1 MHIGNTV
8 WRVQRSRPMSAI
20 RAAALSLLL
29 FTAMSIAMP
38 NAAHATGEL
47 TFDQCYGDHAGC
59 VSDAGTELASMS
71 GVAVSPDGS
80 AVYVTGSN
88 AVAHFAADPT
98 SGTLSYDSCL
108 ADLSTLFCG
117 GDGSSAKPLRS
128 PRGVVVDPQHPTVF
142 VAGNTLGAAVQLA
155 TLPAG
160 ALEYRGCV
168 SDSGG
173 ACGTTERPVLNRAS
187 GVAVS
192 PDGNALYV
200 SAAGNNPFQGY
211 ISHFSVA
218 PEGQIA
224 FQGCVSSDGSSGA
237 CGSAAGTKLLVDTNG
252 IAVSPNDA
260 SLYSASGE
268 GVISHYTIDPL
279 SRQFTWADCV
289 SNNGSSGACEDVPGT
304 GEPLAGAEQVAVSP
318 DGRSVYA
325 TGSASE
331 TVSHFETS
339 PSGQLKWE
347 GCISSSSTSGC
358 AQLLAPKE
366 LLNDPEGIAVS
377 PDGKS
382 VYVGSASAITSF
394 TVGTE
399 GQLAFQ
405 GCWTSEATAGC
416 SDLPGD
422 PLSFVDSIAVSPNGA
437 SVYAATGG
445 GALVHLFRALPA
457 PASPP
462 GSSTTG
468 SGGSTTGSGS
478 QTTPGQAVSAVAIK
492 ASLLAQ
498 LAPNGRAAKI
508 AQLASKK
515 RYAYSFKA
523 LTAGTV
529 TINWYVVPTGAHLA
543 GKAKPK
549 PVLFAG
555 GHVAFTAAG
564 TRTITIKLTGPGL
577 AMLKHHH
584 QLKLTAKGS
593 FTRPGSA
600 AITALKTFTLK
611 R

>member
-1 MHIGNTV
+1 MRIGTV
-8 WRVQRSRPMSAI
+8 WSVQRSRPTRAT

-47 TFDQCYGDHAGC
+47 TFDQCYGDRAGC

-88 AVAHFAADPT
+88 AVAHFRADPT
-98 SGTLSYDSCL
+98 SGTLGYDSCL
-108 ADLSTLFCG
+108 ADLPTGFCL
-117 GDGSSAKPLRS
+117 GDESAAKPLRG
-128 PRGVVVDPQHPTVF
+128 PEGIVADPHHPAVF

-168 SDSGG
+168 SDTGG
-173 ACGTTERPVLNRAS
+173 ACGTTERAVLIGAS

-192 PDGNALYV
+192 PDGDALYV
-200 SAAGNNPFQGY
+200 SATGHNPFQGY

-224 FQGCVSSDGSSGA
+224 FEGCVSSDGSSGT
-237 CGSAAGTKLLVDTNG
+237 CGSAGGSKLLVGTKG
-252 IAVSPNDA
+252 IAVSANDA

-268 GVISHYTIDPL
+268 GVISHYTINPT
-279 SRQFTWADCV
+279 SRQFTWSDCV
-289 SNNGSSGACEDVPGT
+289 SSNGSSGACEDVPGA
-304 GEPLAGAEQVAVSP
+304 GEPLAAAEQVAVNP
-318 DGRSVYA
+318 DGHSVY
-325 TGSASE
+325 TTSNE
-331 TVSHFETS
+331 TVSHFETG

-347 GCISSSSTSGC
+347 GCVSTSTTSGC
-358 AQLLAPKE
+358 AQLLAPQA

-382 VYVGSASAITSF
+382 LYVGSAEAITSY
-394 TVGTE
+394 TLGAE

-405 GCWTSEATAGC
+405 GCWTNQATAGC
-416 SDLPGD
+416 TDLPGD
-422 PLSFVDSIAVSPNGA
+422 PLEFVDSLAVSPNGA
-437 SVYAATGG
+437 SVYAANSG
-445 GALVHLFRALPA
+445 GALVHLFRALP
-457 PASPP
+457 PAVSSPGGSNTG
-462 GSSTTG
+462 GSSPG
-468 SGGSTTGSGS
+468 PGS
-478 QTTPGQAVSAVAIK
+478 QTTAGQVVSAAAIK

-498 LAPNGRAAKI
+498 LAPKGKAAKI
-508 AQLASKK
+508 AALASKK
-515 RYAYSFKA
+515 RYAYPFNA
-523 LTAGTV
+523 LVAGTV
-529 TINWYVVPTGAHLA
+529 TINWYVVPAGAHLA
-543 GKAKPK
+543 GKTKPK
-549 PVLFAG
+549 PVLFAS
-555 GHVAFTAAG
+555 GHVAFTAPG
-564 TRTITIKLTGPGL
+564 TRTITINLTGPGR
-577 AMLKHHH
+577 AMLKRRH